1 MNKIIFL
8 ILVLFSFLSNYS
20 FSQTYG
26 NEWINYNQTYYKFTL
41 INEGIY
47 KIDYQTL
54 QNAGINMTS
63 INSANFQLFGRDKEE
78 PIYVVDQGDNSFD
91 AGDYFMFYFEKNNGW
106 LDSAV
111 YEDPNTIGNP
121 AFCMFSDSIN
131 YFFSIG
137 TTTNNLRYT
146 LEMTTQNGLDVSF
159 PTVSPYCIV
168 KTEFASTLRYNEG
181 KITGGIFLSQFSPGE
196 GLSSGLLEKGTTTT
210 YNFNTP
216 NKYSGAGAPQV
227 TFHGKSNS
235 NSDAEATLNPA
246 FNHHLVW
253 TLGNGAFTDTLTD
266 TIFGGYKQIITNKT
280 IPLSYINN
288 GTTSTNFYIKD
299 DIGAVTDFQSFSY
312 MSLTYPR
319 LTNLSGANKDKFTI
333 VNNPFQSKAHL
344 ELTST
349 GITNPLIFVRGTN
362 NSYFVVPLS
371 AGANNWSALVP
382 TDNQS
387 KEVIFQ
393 DASLLMTVSSIYPV
407 NGNGIFTNFVTID
420 LDSADIMV
428 YHKSLD
434 SASQVYANYRRS
446 FAGGSYNVIM
456 ANIEELY
463 LQFGGGI
470 PKHNAGVR
478 RFSHYVYKNSN
489 IKPVALT
496 LLGKGYT
503 TAAIKASPYLYPLS
517 LIPPFGH
524 PGSDICYTSALEGS
538 SLAPLI
544 PTGRISIET
553 QQQLIDYLDKLRT
566 YEEQQNQGDVYSNET
581 KDWQKQIIH
590 FSGGNPGSQA
600 DGFFAYMEGFRSI
613 IENAY
618 FAGHVT
624 TYRKVSTDPLN
635 PSLLSQ
641 LSNQLMNGVS
651 LINFFG
657 HSSSNG
663 FDLSID
669 SPDNWGNSG
678 KYPIVIGNGCHSG
691 DIYTNDTPSFGEQL
705 IRTPQ
710 EGAIAYIASTDTE
723 YDISVR
729 EYCTELYKQMSPK
742 NYGLPISHQIQKTIQ
757 TIEATINPDYSLL
770 KGTMGATN
778 LNGDPLLRL
787 NWHAKPEIHV
797 TEKSLYFF
805 PEEISLDDDSIQVN
819 LVIKNLGKSVTDT
832 FEVQIKRAFPNSS
845 IDSIYT
851 FEYAQLNY
859 VDTLTFKIPTQAN
872 VATGINTISAKVDL
886 PDGSNGG
893 VVEEQYEEVINNGV
907 VKNLFLKLDAIIPIW
922 PYEFAVIPGEK
933 VTLKASTVNPIGEM
947 KTYHFELDTTD
958 EFNTPFKLHRTFS
971 ALGGIKEVQFNEWLD
986 ENNIQKDFICQD
998 SVVYFWRTAIDSSV
1012 LFWNESSFQYIEGK
1026 EGWGQ
1031 DHFFQFKKN
1040 NFTSVKYDRNLRK
1053 RYFQS
1058 FPRELVCD
1066 VYDHASNV
1074 NLTRY
1079 LIDGQQMEYGM
1090 WQLAPSLHLVV
1101 IDPVTLKPWKNINNT
1116 PGYPDS
1122 EPGHYLGNANHL
1134 GTARWWRQESYF
1146 IYRQDST
1153 GLHNLKDAL
1162 LSIPQGYYVMVYSVN
1177 YADYSQWDA
1186 LCPTLYT
1193 ALNNLGSSIIQPGL
1207 DENSFIFFTQIGS
1220 PLKKQEIISTIV
1232 NEKISLTVN
1241 ILSTEYIGEETSTLI
1256 GPASDWKTLY
1266 WKQNPSEIIT
1276 GDSTVLQ
1283 VDMYNA
1289 EGVLSNSFDTI
1300 FSLNDSI
1307 IDLENLIDANIYPFI
1322 QLKAKY
1328 SDTLTFTPA
1337 QNDRWHVLFTPIPE
1351 AAIDGTNGYVWL
1363 PKVDTLNEGEEF
1375 KFAVDVKNISN
1386 FDMDSLLISYYIEDE
1401 NHVKNFIAYPRQ
1413 DSLRADQ
1420 TMRDTI
1426 TFSTLGLPGVNSLW
1440 VEVNPYINGS
1450 LVQTDQLE
1458 QYHFNNLLQIP
1469 FYVIGDDVNPI
1480 LDVTFDGRHILNRD
1494 IVNPKSEILIT
1505 LKDDNDFLVMNNIT
1519 DTTLFGVFVTSP
1531 DGVQKRIPF
1540 TDANG
1545 FQVMQWIPAESKF
1558 KKFKIIYP
1566 AAFDQDG
1573 IYELLVQGSDRS
1585 GNLSGDLQYRIQF
1598 EVIHESSITA
1608 LMNYPNPF
1616 STSTRFVF
1624 TLTGSEIPDEFL
1636 IQIMTV
1642 SGKVVR
1648 EITEDQLGPIY
1659 IGRNITEYAW
1669 DGADEFG
1676 DPLANGVYLYRV
1688 LSEMNGEEIKH
1699 RDSGADQYFKKDFGK
1714 MYIIR

>member
-1 MNKIIFL
+1 MKKN
-8 ILVLFSFLSNYS
+8 VLFVFLLFSLISNS
-20 FSQTYG
+20 LFSQTYG

-54 QNAGINMTS
+54 ADAGINMNS
-63 INSANFQLFGRDKEE
+63 INSANFQLFGRDKEQ
-78 PIYVVDQGDNSFD
+78 PIYIVDQGDNSFD
-91 AGDYFMFYFEKNNGW
+91 DGDYFMFYFEKNNGW

-121 AFCMFSDSIN
+121 AFCMFNDSIN
-131 YFFSIG
+131 YFFSIS
-137 TTTNNLRYT
+137 TTTNNLRFI
-146 LEMTTQNGLDVSF
+146 LETTTQTGLTVNF

-168 KTEFASTLRYNEG
+168 KTENASTSRYNEG

-196 GLSSGLLEKGTTTT
+196 GLASGLLDKGSTTT

-235 NSDAEATLNPA
+235 NSDADATLNPA

-253 TLGNGAFTDTLTD
+253 TLGSGAFTDTLTD

-288 GTTSTNFYIKD
+288 GTTSTNFFIKD
-299 DIGAVTDFQSFSY
+299 DRGAVTDFQSFSY

-319 LTNLSGANKDKFTI
+319 LTNLNGVNKDKFTV
-333 VNNPFQSKAHL
+333 VNNPFQAKAHL

-349 GITNPLIFVRGTN
+349 GITNPLMFAIGTN
-362 NSYFVVPLS
+362 NSYFVVPIS
-371 AGANNWSALVP
+371 AGGNNWSALVP
-382 TDNQS
+382 TDNQN

-393 DASLLMTVSSIYPV
+393 DASLMMTVSSISPV
-407 NGNGIFTNFVTID
+407 NGTGVFTNFINID

-428 YHKSLD
+428 YHPSLD

-470 PKHNAGVR
+470 PKHNAAVR
-478 RFSHYVYKNSN
+478 RFSHYIYNNST

-496 LLGKGYT
+496 LLGKGFT
-503 TAAIKASPYLYPLS
+503 TAAIKDSPYLYPLS

-538 SLAPLI
+538 GLVPLI
-544 PTGRISIET
+544 PTGRVSIQT
-553 QQQLIDYLDKLRT
+553 QEQLIDYLEKLKT
-566 YEEQQNQGDVYSNET
+566 YEQQQNQSDVYNNET

-590 FSGGNPGSQA
+590 FSGGNPGNQA
-600 DGFFAYMEGFRSI
+600 NTFFGYMEGFRTI

-624 TYRKVSTDPLN
+624 TYRKISGDPLE
-635 PSLLSQ
+635 PSLLVEMRNKLIS
-641 LSNQLMNGVS
+641 GVS

-657 HSSSNG
+657 HSSSSG

-669 SPDNWGNSG
+669 SPDNWENVG

-691 DIYTNDTPSFGEQL
+691 DIFNSDYPSFGEQL
-705 IRTPQ
+705 IRTPS

-723 YDISVR
+723 YDVSV
-729 EYCTELYKQMSPK
+729 EKYCKELYNQMSPK
-742 NYGLPISHQIQKTIQ
+742 NYGLPISHQIQKTIEELES
-757 TIEATINPDYSLL
+757 TLTEGEYLL

-778 LNGDPLLRL
+778 LDGDPLLKL
-787 NWHAKPEIHV
+787 NWHAKPEIDI
-797 TEKSLYFF
+797 TQQSLYFL
-805 PEEISLDDDSIQVN
+805 PEEVSLDDDSIEIN
-819 LVIKNLGKSVTDT
+819 LVIKNLGKAITDT
-832 FEVQIKRAFPNSS
+832 FYVEIKRDFPNVTEDSIYFVEMS
-845 IDSIYT
+845 HLNYIDSIS
-851 FEYAQLNY
+851 L
-859 VDTLTFKIPTQAN
+859 KIPTQAN
-872 VATGINTISAKVDL
+872 IAV
-886 PDGSNGG
+886 G
-893 VVEEQYEEVINNGV
+893 VNNIEIKIDNPSDIPEQYDEVNNNQLT
-907 VKNLFLKLDAIIPIW
+907 KQLFLKMDAIIPIW
-922 PYEFAVIPGEK
+922 PYEFAVIPNDT
-933 VTLKASTVNPIGEM
+933 VTLKASTVNPIGPLR
-947 KTYHFELDTTD
+947 TYLFELDTTD
-958 EFNTPFKLHRTFS
+958 EFNSPKKLHATFS
-971 ALGGIKEVQFNEWLD
+971 GLGGIKEVKFNEWLD
-986 ENNIQKDFICQD
+986 VNNSLTNFTCGPD
-998 SVVYFWRTAIDSSV
+998 STVYFWRTAIDSST

-1031 DHFFQFKKN
+1031 DHIFQFKN
-1040 NFTSVKYDRNLRK
+1040 NDYNNVTYDKAQRK
-1053 RYFQS
+1053 RLFEPVS
-1058 FPRELVCD
+1058 KTLD
-1066 VYDHASNV
+1066 VILFDNTATNASN
-1074 NLTRY
+1074 Y
-1079 LIDGQQMEYGM
+1079 KIDEQTQEYGNRPEHFIYM
-1090 WQLAPSLHLVV
+1090 AV
-1101 IDPVTLKPWKNINNT
+1101 IDPVTLSSWYTNSSEATDLFEGHSLLNYNDSCFISPCRGRQEKYFYYLQNNQGLNDLNTAINTLIPTGHYILLYAAWADYAVWSAQCPGLFNTISSLGGVNINPLAPERAFIFFSHKGFPAEAAEVIAT
-1116 PGYPDS
+1116 TAGETITYERIITS
-1122 EPGHYLGNANHL
+1122 GQYLGN
-1134 GTARWWRQESYF
+1134 E
-1146 IYRQDST
+1146 I
-1153 GLHNLKDAL
+1153 
-1162 LSIPQGYYVMVYSVN
+1162 
-1177 YADYSQWDA
+1177 
-1186 LCPTLYT
+1186 
-1193 ALNNLGSSIIQPGL
+1193 
-1207 DENSFIFFTQIGS
+1207 S
-1220 PLKKQEIISTIV
+1220 P
-1232 NEKISLTVN
+1232 
-1241 ILSTEYIGEETSTLI
+1241 LI
-1256 GPASDWKTLY
+1256 GPSSDWKTLY
-1266 WKQNPSEIIT
+1266 WKQYSL
-1276 GDSTVLQ
+1276 DSTPGDTTTLTVEL
-1283 VDMYNA
+1283 YNTS
-1289 EGVLSNSFDTI
+1289 GGYSSSFDTV
-1300 FSLNDSI
+1300 FTANDSI
-1307 IDLENLIDANIYPFI
+1307 INLSNLINATNYPYI
-1322 QLKAKY
+1322 KLKATY
-1328 SDTLTFTPA
+1328 QDEITFTPA
-1337 QNDRWHVLFTPIPE
+1337 QNDRWHVLFSPMPE
-1351 AAIDGTNGYVWL
+1351 AAIDGSNGYTWI
-1363 PKVDTLNEGEEF
+1363 PDVDTLNEGEEF
-1375 KFAVDVKNISN
+1375 QFAIDIKNIS
-1386 FDMDSLLISYYIEDE
+1386 DVPMDSLLVSYYVEDE

-1413 DSLRADQ
+1413 DSLRVDQ

-1426 TFSTLGLPGVNSLW
+1426 TFSTLGLPGINSLW

-1469 FYVIGDDVNPI
+1469 FYVVGDDVNPI
-1480 LDVTFDGRHILNRD
+1480 LDVTFDGRHILNGD
-1494 IVNPKSEILIT
+1494 IVNPKSEIYIT
-1505 LKDDNDFLVMNNIT
+1505 LKDDNDFLVMNNIS
-1519 DTTLFGVFVTSP
+1519 DTTLFGIFLTSP

-1540 TDANG
+1540 TDGNG
-1545 FQVMQWIPAESKF
+1545 IQVMQWIPAESQF

-1585 GNLSGDLQYRIQF
+1585 GNLSGELQYRIQF

-1669 DGADEFG
+1669 DGTDEFG

-1699 RDSGADQYFKKDFGK
+1699 RDSGADQYFKKEFGK